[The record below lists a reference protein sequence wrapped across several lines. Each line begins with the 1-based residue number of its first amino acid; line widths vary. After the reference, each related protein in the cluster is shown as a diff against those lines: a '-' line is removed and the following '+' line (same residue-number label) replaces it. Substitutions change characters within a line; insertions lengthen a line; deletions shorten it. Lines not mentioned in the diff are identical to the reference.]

1 MRHPDAEKSPAVIA
15 RTSRLTVSPLRPE
28 DLDDAVD
35 LLLRPE
41 LYTVT
46 GGAPRDHA
54 DAGDRVR
61 RWLAGSADPR
71 VTWINHVTRRED
83 TGMLVGHCQGT
94 VSTVGRA
101 GETDCTLGYS
111 VHPDHQGQGIARE
124 MMRAFVGL
132 VVETAGPGRFLAH
145 IAPGH
150 TVSERVAT
158 GLGLSPTGTLDRV
171 GEQIWASATAP

>member
-1 MRHPDAEKSPAVIA
+1 VIA

-28 DLDDAVD
+28 DVDEAVE

-46 GGAPRDHA
+46 GGAPTDHA
-54 DAGDRVR
+54 DARDRVR
-61 RWLAGSADPR
+61 RWLGGSPDPR
-71 VTWINHVTRRED
+71 VTWINHMTRRED
-83 TGMLVGHCQGT
+83 TGVLIGHCQGT
-94 VSTVGRA
+94 VTVAGHT

-111 VHPDHQGQGIARE
+111 VHPDHQGQGFARE

-132 VVETAGPGRFLAH
+132 IVETDGPARFLAH

-158 GLGLSPTGTLDRV
+158 GLGLSPTGTLDRG
-171 GEQIWASATAP
+171 GEQIWASPVTTS

>member
-15 RTSRLTVSPLRPE
+15 RTSRLTVSPLRAE
-28 DLDDAVD
+28 DTDETVE
-35 LLLRPE
+35 LLRRPE

-46 GGAPRDHA
+46 GGAPIDDD
-54 DAGDRVR
+54 DARDRVG
-61 RWLAGSADPR
+61 RWLAGSSDPR
-71 VTWINHVTRRED
+71 VTWINHVARRED
-83 TGMLVGHCQGT
+83 TGALVGHCQGM
-94 VSTVGRA
+94 VASVGRDGA
-101 GETDCTLGYS
+101 ADCTLGYS

-132 VVETAGPGRFLAH
+132 IVETDGPGRFLAH

-158 GLGLSPTGTLDRV
+158 GLGLSPTGTLDNA
-171 GEQIWASATAP
+171 GEQIWVSATTP